1 MFLQQLTEAK
11 STSLHPS
18 VSNCLLPET
27 LGPFP
32 LEPLPF
38 ILHSSYP
45 ALSSSCSLPDSSRK
59 SCPGRR
65 PYHRGVRVEGRA

>member
-11 STSLHPS
+11 STNLHPS

-32 LEPLPF
+32 LELLPF

-45 ALSSSCSLPDSSRK
+45 ALSSSCSFPDSSQEVL
-59 SCPGRR
+59 PG
-65 PYHRGVRVEGRA
+65 